1 MEQWSMSMYSVTKTA
16 FAALLLG
23 STIAT
28 AAALAAT
35 PDTTGCP
42 PGMHR
47 AESEG
52 SGVGTI
58 QQTAARKAESEGSGV
73 GTVDLAARKAE
84 SEGSGVGSVNLASRK
99 AESEGSG
106 VGTIQQTASRKA

>member
-1 MEQWSMSMYSVTKTA
+1 MHALTKTA

-23 STIAT
+23 STMAIST
-28 AAALAAT
+28 FAAT
-35 PDTTGCP
+35 PDSTGCP

-52 SGVGTI
+52 SGVGTVDL
-58 QQTAARKAESEGSGV
+58 AARKAESEGSGV

-84 SEGSGVGSVNLASRK
+84 SEGSGVGTVR
-99 AESEGSG
+99 
-106 VGTIQQTASRKA
+106 QTAATAPCIK

>member
-1 MEQWSMSMYSVTKTA
+1 MRMYSVTKTA

-23 STIAT
+23 STIVT

-47 AESEG
+47 
-52 SGVGTI
+52 
-58 QQTAARKAESEGSGV
+58 AESEGSGV

-106 VGTIQQTASRKA
+106 VGTIQQTASRKAESEGSG

>member
-1 MEQWSMSMYSVTKTA
+1 MHALTKTA

-23 STIAT
+23 STMAVSAF
-28 AAALAAT
+28 AAA
-35 PDTTGCP
+35 PDSTGCP

-47 AESEG
+47 
-52 SGVGTI
+52 
-58 QQTAARKAESEGSGV
+58 AESEGSGV

-84 SEGSGVGSVNLASRK
+84 SEGSGVGSVNLARK

-106 VGTIQQTASRKA
+106 VGSVNLGARKADTEGSGIGTVRQAAAQAPCQ

>member
-1 MEQWSMSMYSVTKTA
+1 MHALTKTA

-23 STIAT
+23 STMGVSAF
-28 AAALAAT
+28 AAA
-35 PDTTGCP
+35 PDSTGCP

-47 AESEG
+47 
-52 SGVGTI
+52 
-58 QQTAARKAESEGSGV
+58 AESEGSGV

-106 VGTIQQTASRKA
+106 VGSVNLASRKADTEGSGVGTVRQAAALAPCK